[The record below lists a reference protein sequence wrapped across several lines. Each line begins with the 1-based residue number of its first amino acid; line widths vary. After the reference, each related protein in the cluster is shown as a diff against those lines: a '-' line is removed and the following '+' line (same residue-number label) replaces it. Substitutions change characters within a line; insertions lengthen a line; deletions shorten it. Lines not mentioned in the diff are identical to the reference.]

1 MQRMRDQYLIT
12 KLPFPLQIVPLSD
25 AHCGAAMPTVAL
37 LFDQSLIRPQDR
49 GRLYQG
55 IAQVASK
62 DESASWQPN

>member
-1 MQRMRDQYLIT
+1 
-12 KLPFPLQIVPLSD
+12 
-25 AHCGAAMPTVAL
+25 MPTVAL

>member
-1 MQRMRDQYLIT
+1 
-12 KLPFPLQIVPLSD
+12 
-25 AHCGAAMPTVAL
+25 MPTVAL

-55 IAQVASK
+55 IEQVASK